1 MRIFDHIFV
10 RGQESTVEWFFNDM
24 EMTYNWKRRWARWEV
39 FWSSSSCFEDELES
53 NKKAEKSET
62 QI

>member
-1 MRIFDHIFV
+1 MQI
-10 RGQESTVEWFFNDM
+10 QKTWFFNDV

-53 NKKAEKSET
+53 KKKAEKSET